1 MKLGGRNQME
11 GLSMFWLSWVAWIIV
26 TFLMPKS
33 QKRTMI
39 AGFILLFI
47 ILYAIQVPVPKGT
60 INLGFVWLALG
71 CYWMFHTQV
80 RKRLFLSFMFGWFVA
95 AVYAG
100 FSLWAM
106 FDPIIIIVQ
115 KEWMMASI
123 LFLLSILL
131 MKNALLRVT
140 IVTLGMIHGEV
151 LTHLVTANIWGLFE
165 IGSGLFFDGLALS
178 LIILG
183 VHILLQQILG
193 LLQDATEKW
202 RSATE
207 SL

>member
-1 MKLGGRNQME
+1 ME

-26 TFLMPKS
+26 TFIMPKS
-33 QKRTMI
+33 QNRTMI
-39 AGFILLFI
+39 AVFILLFI
-47 ILYAIQVPVPKGT
+47 IFYAIQIPVPNGT

-71 CYWMFHTQV
+71 CYWMFHRQAS
-80 RKRLFLSFMFGWFVA
+80 KRLFLSFMFGWLIA

-106 FDPIIIIVQ
+106 FDPIIVVVQ
-115 KEWMMASI
+115 KEWMMTSI
-123 LFLLSILL
+123 LFLLSIFL

-151 LTHLVTANIWGLFE
+151 LTHFVTANIWGLFE

-178 LIILG
+178 LIVLG
-183 VHILLQQILG
+183 LHILLQQILS